1 MSNDEDEPEPEEV
14 VEGENR
20 DEGGGDDD
28 GAEETNSSCTICME
42 EWTIGS
48 EHRLCCLKCGHL
60 FGRSC
65 IERWIKEKA
74 AQAKCP
80 TCNKPAKKGDIRDL
94 WCKAI
99 KAFDNTEL
107 THLQQTLNNER
118 KLRKTDSAV
127 IFSQNL
133 KIEVLHNQL
142 DTLKKTIIDRDK
154 KIARMELVL
163 SKIYKAQA
171 ERASESGGAEALGMM
186 DIDLPCLEEL
196 SNDVIIEPKEIK
208 GAFHM
213 KESVES
219 SPSGGCRSI
228 ALCPV
233 SKVILVS
240 QPAPNTARSI
250 FGGYGLKKY
259 LTYDTTLREFIPL
272 HSKIITSIQLKPLGD
287 LILTSSQD
295 KKVKLTSIHNNTCV
309 QDYVCQYEPTCV
321 AWSAHRD
328 QQFYV
333 AFGNCHVALYDQRN
347 TSEFIHQTT
356 HRIAGTRLLSIAAT
370 TDSQSLHG
378 LLVNDFKGS
387 QFLEVSPE
395 SAYDYENIDRSLE
408 HLPSHSLPFDGTM
421 GTVDFHKPT
430 NLALITTRKT
440 ALAPNSTHNLVKI
453 EKVQDEDG
461 EGIMQDRVGCRRVR
475 TFTGGK
481 SADSFSQSRILRH
494 PTVSDSVLVSA
505 TDNDA
510 RGIKLWDVS
519 DNTEYQSI
527 RTNAFI
533 RDVVMFSPENS
544 NQHLLY
550 TLRDKGLDVYK
561 WDYA

>member
-1 MSNDEDEPEPEEV
+1 MSKDAEESNQKVGDKEDREQV
-14 VEGENR
+14 AV
-20 DEGGGDDD
+20 DDD
-28 GAEETNSSCTICME
+28 GQEETNSTCTICME

-48 EHRLCCLKCGHL
+48 DHRLCCLKCGHL

-80 TCNKPAKKGDIRDL
+80 TCNKPAKKSDIRDL

-107 THLQQTLNNER
+107 THLQQALNNER

-142 DTLKKTIIDRDK
+142 EDLKKVVIDRNK
-154 KIARMELVL
+154 KIARMEGALL
-163 SKIYKAQA
+163 KIYKAQA
-171 ERASESGGAEALGMM
+171 HQATDSSITEVAGLM
-186 DIDLPCLEEL
+186 DVDLPSLEEL
-196 SNDVIIEPKEIK
+196 SNDVTIEPKEMK

-213 KESVES
+213 SESVES

-240 QPAPNTARSI
+240 QPAPSTARTV
-250 FGGYGLKKY
+250 FGGFGLKKY

-309 QDYVCQYEPTCV
+309 QDYLCQYEPTCV
-321 AWSAHRD
+321 AWSIHRD

-333 AFGNCHVALYDQRN
+333 AFGNCHVALFDQRN
-347 TSEFIHQTT
+347 TSEFIHQTSQ
-356 HRIAGTRLLSIAAT
+356 RIANTRLLSIAAT
-370 TDSQSLHG
+370 SDAESLHG

-387 QFLEVSPE
+387 QFLEASAS
-395 SAYDYENIDRSLE
+395 SAYDYENIDRSVE
-408 HLPSHSLPFDGTM
+408 HLPSHQLPFDGTM
-421 GTVDFHKPT
+421 GTVDFHKST
-430 NLALITTRKT
+430 NMALITTRKT
-440 ALAPNSTHNLVKI
+440 ALAPNSTHNLVKLH
-453 EKVQDEDG
+453 KVQSENS
-461 EGIMQDRVGCRRVR
+461 EGIIENRVECQRVR

-481 SADSFSQSRILRH
+481 STDSFSQSRILKH
-494 PTVSDSVLVSA
+494 PTVSDSVLVCA

-533 RDVVMFSPENS
+533 RDVVMFNPENS
-544 NQHLLY
+544 NQHILY
-550 TLRDKGLDVYK
+550 TLRDRGLDVYK

>member
-1 MSNDEDEPEPEEV
+1 MEEEEEDATKEESSK
-14 VEGENR
+14 EETCHEKSR
-20 DEGGGDDD
+20 DEEEDGGD
-28 GAEETNSSCTICME
+28 TNSTCTICME

-48 EHRLCCLKCGHL
+48 DHRLCCLKCGHL

-80 TCNKPAKKGDIRDL
+80 TCNKTAKKGDIRDL

-99 KAFDNTEL
+99 KATDNTEL
-107 THLQQTLNNER
+107 THLQQALEGER

-127 IFSQNL
+127 IFSQSL
-133 KIEVLHNQL
+133 KIDMLHNQL
-142 DTLKKTIIDRDK
+142 EGLKKGIIERDR
-154 KIARMELVL
+154 KISKMEEVL
-163 SKIYKAQA
+163 AKIY
-171 ERASESGGAEALGMM
+171 RNNALRSSDSNTNVTGLM
-186 DIDLPCLEEL
+186 DLDLPCYEET
-196 SNDVIIEPKEIK
+196 SNDVIIEPKEMK
-208 GAFHM
+208 GAFYM
-213 KESVES
+213 SESVES
-219 SPSGGCRSI
+219 SANGGCRSI

-240 QPAPNTARSI
+240 QPVPMTARTV
-250 FGGYGLKKY
+250 FGGFGLKKY

-272 HSKIITSIQLKPLGD
+272 HSKIITSIQLKPIGD
-287 LILTSSQD
+287 LVLTSSQD

-309 QDYVCQYEPTCV
+309 QDYTCQYEPTCV

-333 AFGNCHVALYDQRN
+333 ASGNCYVSLYDQRN
-347 TSEFIHQTT
+347 TSEYIHQTNQ
-356 HRIAGTRLLSIAAT
+356 RIANTRILSIAAIS
-370 TDSQSLHG
+370 DSDNLNG

-387 QFLEVSPE
+387 QFLEVS
-395 SAYDYENIDRSLE
+395 SNSSYDYESIDRSVE
-408 HLPSHSLPFDGTM
+408 HLPSHQLPFDGTM
-421 GTVDFHKPT
+421 GTVDFHKPS

-440 ALAPNSTHNLVKI
+440 ALDPNSTHNLVRLQ
-453 EKVQDEDG
+453 KVQTES
-461 EGIMQDRVGCRRVR
+461 EESSARVECKRVR

-481 SADSFSQSRILRH
+481 SADAFSQSRILKH
-494 PTVSDSVLVSA
+494 PTVNDSVLVCA

-544 NQHLLY
+544 NQHILY
-550 TLRDKGLDVYK
+550 TLRDKGLDIYK